1 MAILE
6 LDKPNTPK
14 SQILVGIPTWNDP
27 TAMEAMETV
36 GHISKT
42 QSELFPPTIK
52 MRLSEVN
59 QQLHGLNVAR
69 KAKTIPRNIY
79 NESKRVLIGR
89 RNEYW
94 KQIQKGGI

>member
-6 LDKPNTPK
+6 LERPNTPK

-27 TAMEAMETV
+27 TAMEAV
-36 GHISKT
+36 GHISKRKISLPLT
-42 QSELFPPTIK
+42 QSELFPPTIR

-59 QQLHGLNVAR
+59 QQLHELNVAR
-69 KAKTIPRNIY
+69 KAKTIPRDIY

-94 KQIQKGGI
+94 KQI